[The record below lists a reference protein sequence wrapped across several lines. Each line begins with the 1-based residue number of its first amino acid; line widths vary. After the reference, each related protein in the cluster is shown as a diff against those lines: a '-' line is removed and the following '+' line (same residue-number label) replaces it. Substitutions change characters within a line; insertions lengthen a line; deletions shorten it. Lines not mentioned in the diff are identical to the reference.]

1 MLIITMTFVLVID
14 NWIVISIVILIGML
28 IVIPMVMVILTLTE
42 ISIVIPRL
50 RRSQLLHRR
59 RDLSHFAAAQLQLAL
74 PAGDPHDDNLLIIY
88 MWIIL
93 VTYGICG
100 EKIDLT
106 ELEKSEMSPHD
117 IRNLVLWQF
126 TLFCCTVVWR
136 INS

>member
-1 MLIITMTFVLVID
+1 MTFALVIV
-14 NWIVISIVILIGML
+14 NSIVMGIVILIGML

-50 RRSQLLHRR
+50 RGSQLLHRR

-74 PAGDPHDDNLLIIY
+74 PAGDHHDDNLLIIY

-126 TLFCCTVVWR
+126 TLCCCTFVWR
-136 INS
+136 KMSYMK

>member
-28 IVIPMVMVILTLTE
+28 IVITIVIRTLTE

-50 RRSQLLHRR
+50 RGSQLLHRR

-74 PAGDPHDDNLLIIY
+74 PAGDHHDDNLLIIY
-88 MWIIL
+88 IWIIF
-93 VTYGICG
+93 VTYGICA
-100 EKIDLT
+100 EKIGLT
-106 ELEKSEMSPHD
+106 ELEKSEISPHD